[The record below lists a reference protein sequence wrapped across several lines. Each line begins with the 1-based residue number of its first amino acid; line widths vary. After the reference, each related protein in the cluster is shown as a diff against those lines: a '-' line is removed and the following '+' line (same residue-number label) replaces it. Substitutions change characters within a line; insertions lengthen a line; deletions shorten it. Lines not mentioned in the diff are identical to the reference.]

1 MKIKKK
7 CKYQV
12 LLQTL
17 FKEKVLHKKTLKK
30 LDSLIELRES
40 DFTNAH
46 FKWEIFKN
54 LICTP
59 IKQHNIDIFGFFLE
73 LTYKSDTSF

>member
-46 FKWEIFKN
+46 FK
-54 LICTP
+54 
-59 IKQHNIDIFGFFLE
+59 
-73 LTYKSDTSF
+73 